1 MFIQRPGNTGKR
13 HYRYYV
19 CAKRVEDRSCA
30 QPYIPA
36 ARLEGAVI
44 GKIQELSTRPDLIQP
59 FLARE
64 IKRRKAAS
72 RDRERRARRLERRMA
87 DLETRQGRLV
97 DWLAETLPGKAAA
110 RKLNEKIERLEEEK
124 GALAEERAGIE
135 RRGDENLD
143 GVTAEAVARH
153 LAEFG
158 YYLDQFNA
166 GQRKEAPGGGG
177 GERHRRGTD
186 LRPPYGSICRSRHS
200 DGSTRPVQ
208 NGVRYGEPNRIRTW
222 LLDCVFPGVLRLGQS
237 EDGPCTFDSLDQPS
251 QVLLSIVQVERG
263 SSGSRYAESPHQRL
277 AAVVARADRNAF
289 VIEDGGEVVGMDVGQ
304 RKRDH
309 AGAGDFGAW
318 TVEPDVLELGR

>member
-1 MFIQRPGNTGKR
+1 MFVQRPGNAPKR
-13 HYRYYV
+13 HYRYYA
-19 CAKRVEDRSCA
+19 CAHRVESRSCD

-158 YYLDQFNA
+158 YYLDQFTA
-166 GQRKEAPGGGG
+166 GQRKELLEA
-177 GERHRRGTD
+177 
-186 LRPPYGSICRSRHS
+186 I
-200 DGSTRPVQ
+200 VQ
-208 NGVRYGEPNRIRTW
+208 TVTVEGPARAR
-222 LLDCVFPGVLRLGQS
+222 LRLDLPVRPLGK
-237 EDGPCTFDSLDQPS
+237 FDRAGSKWCPVWRPQ
-251 QVLLSIVQVERG
+251 RG
-263 SSGSRYAESPHQRL
+263 ENPNGIPAE
-277 AAVVARADRNAF
+277 F
-289 VIEDGGEVVGMDVGQ
+289 VIG
-304 RKRDH
+304 
-309 AGAGDFGAW
+309 F
-318 TVEPDVLELGR
+318 